1 MITAILT
8 PSTDQTPAVA
18 KVKKEL
24 SGSVWTSRFPGSIDT
39 ADLTPDFRKG
49 VDAFIAAILA
59 AGGHRRISATF
70 RPPQRAYLMH
80 WSHKIYRNGFAPK
93 KVPAMPGVEIEWVHP
108 TLAESVSAAKD
119 MVESFDIDGLAED
132 TPPALNSLH
141 TIREAIDMTIW
152 WKGDLVI
159 SNMDGTEVTIDTT
172 PRTGMNRQL
181 KAVGR
186 TYGVIKF
193 LGGAADKPHWSTT
206 GH

>member
-1 MITAILT
+1 MTTAILT

-24 SGSVWTSRFPGSIDT
+24 SGSVWTPRFPGSKITD
-39 ADLTPDFRKG
+39 DLTPAFRIC
-49 VDAFIAAILA
+49 VDSFIAAIEA
-59 AGGHRRISATF
+59 AGAQHVINSTY

-80 WSHKIYRNGFAPK
+80 WAHEIYRNDFDPAE
-93 KVPAMPGVEIEWVHP
+93 VPSMAGVEIEWEHP
-108 TLAESVSAAKD
+108 TLAESVAAAKQ
-119 MVESFDIDGLAED
+119 MVEAFRIGKLAAK
-132 TPPALNSLH
+132 TAPALNSLH
-141 TIREAIDMTIW
+141 TIREAIDMNIW
-152 WKGDLVI
+152 WDGDLVI
-159 SNMDGTEVTIDTT
+159 NNMDGTEVSIDTT